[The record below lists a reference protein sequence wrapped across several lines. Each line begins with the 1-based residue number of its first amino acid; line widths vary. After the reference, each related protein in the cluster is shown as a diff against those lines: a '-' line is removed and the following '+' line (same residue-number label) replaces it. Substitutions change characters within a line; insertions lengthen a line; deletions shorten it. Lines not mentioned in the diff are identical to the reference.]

1 MSLIAV
7 TDIVFSLDEFWAKSN
22 LNTLRNLA
30 SVNKELRASVMGTP
44 VDKKGKKT
52 PQKKPPFVD
61 RALKIMIQSNPTVM
75 NHWKLT
81 ILQARCMFAL
91 KVPTMTQHCSLLE
104 LTDPCYVNDYEVELV
119 RNDTSHQQ
127 RKHIRFIDAYQ
138 LAVNSPGGLK
148 EAMRRRH
155 EAETKALKAARDIM
169 TNYAATLQSMG
180 DCLMDTIEKFE
191 EDLVQLRKGA
201 TGKKRVPG
209 ETELHRKIRVLN
221 WLYDDAGY
229 ADSRA
234 FLLGHSIKTKNLSEI
249 IHRTKEVKISK
260 ERIFNRYRT
269 HSVMCPELMLTNIL
283 P

>member
-61 RALKIMIQSNPTVM
+61 LALKIMIQSNPTVM

-81 ILQARCMFAL
+81 ILQARCMFSL
-91 KVPTMTQHCSLLE
+91 KVPTMAQHCSLLE
-104 LTDPCYVNDYEVELV
+104 LTDPCYMNEFEVKLV
-119 RNDTSHQQ
+119 GNDTSNQQ

-138 LAVNSPGGLK
+138 LTVDSPGGLK

-191 EDLVQLRKGA
+191 EDLAQLRKGA